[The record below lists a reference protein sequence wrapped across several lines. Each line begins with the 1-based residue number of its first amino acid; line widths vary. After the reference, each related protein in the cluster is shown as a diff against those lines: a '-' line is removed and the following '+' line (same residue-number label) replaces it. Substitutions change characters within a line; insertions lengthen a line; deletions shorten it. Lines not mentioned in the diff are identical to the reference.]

1 MTVTSNPHGRVDVAV
16 ASTGADAA
24 AVAAVEQH
32 HAALA
37 SSLGTHVAAMLS
49 TAAAGGDAFSVA
61 RERAAAFC
69 NGELAPHAA
78 AEEKALYPAAAR
90 HEKARLL
97 IDSMLAEHQAIAQL
111 VGEVT
116 STADPTRAAAA
127 GYALQV
133 LFDVHLAKENELV
146 LPVVAADPATSL
158 ADILAGMHELLGGH
172 DAHGTEA
179 GTASGHAHGSCGCG
193 ESDQGVPELDVRTVP
208 HAIRHATV
216 FGAFDAIPA
225 GGSLL
230 LVAPHDPLPL
240 LHQLAHRANGALTV
254 SYVQK
259 GPDAWRLLLTRG
271 SER

>member
-1 MTVTSNPHGRVDVAV
+1 MTTIPRPVDVAV
-16 ASTGADAA
+16 ASSPADAA

-37 SSLGTHVAAMLS
+37 GTLGAHIAALLA
-49 TAAAGGDAFSVA
+49 TAADGGAAF
-61 RERAAAFC
+61 AAARDRAVAFLH
-69 NGELAPHAA
+69 GELAPHAA
-78 AEEKALYPAAAR
+78 AEEQALYPAAAR
-90 HEKARLL
+90 SERAGLL
-97 IDSMLAEHQAIAQL
+97 IEGMLAEHRAIAQL

-116 STADPTRAAAA
+116 TVADPVRAAAS

-146 LPVVAADPATSL
+146 LPVVAADPASSL
-158 ADILAGMHELLGGH
+158 ADVLAGMHELLGGQEESGTQPAVS
-172 DAHGTEA
+172 AHGA
-179 GTASGHAHGSCGCG
+179 PHHSCGCQ
-193 ESDQGVPELDVRTVP
+193 ESDSGVPELDVRAVP

-240 LHQLAHRANGALTV
+240 LRQLDERADGSLTV
-254 SYVQK
+254 SYEQR
-259 GPDAWRLLLTRG
+259 GPDSWRLLLTR
-271 SER
+271 S